1 MPDHDDADIELEDA
15 LDDAVPAHGY
25 QLVPVV
31 GVGCAEAGRADL
43 LAFLGS
49 LAPASGLAVAVA
61 LRPSGAGLG
70 NSVDWLRQAT
80 VLPVEV
86 VSARTRVKPDTVYL
100 AAAGK
105 LLISRGRFLDA
116 VELAGPR
123 ALLPVDHLFRSLADA
138 HGPHA
143 VAVILPGDSDD
154 GVIGI
159 KRIKE
164 RGGLTVVR
172 ERSDGDAS
180 DMVRAATA
188 TGMIDWTLPADEMA
202 PRIVAYCRMEAGI
215 RLPPEDAT
223 LHPAADAQ
231 DESTFREVLEFV
243 ARRTSR
249 DFRNY
254 KRATV
259 LRRLGRRMQ
268 VNGVSTLDAYLE
280 CLRARPGEAGA
291 FLQDMLVSVTNFF
304 RDPQCFAALEAAI
317 PELLMHKEPGDGIRI
332 WTMACATGEEAY
344 SIAMLA
350 DEYARATRSS
360 ATIQVFA
367 SDLDEEAIRVARE
380 GLYPFAIE
388 ADVSAERLQYFFRR
402 EAGGYRVRRELRE
415 MVLFASHDVLRD
427 PPFSR
432 IDLVS
437 CRNLLIYLSREAQ
450 GRVLETLHFALRPT
464 GRLFLGASETV
475 DERNAMFSAVD
486 KKHRIYAPRPGPVAP
501 APERRLESAPI
512 PGPRR
517 VPSPIGSAALARLH
531 LDPPLIA
538 LPTTSSGVTWAE
550 MHLRAVDRLAPP
562 SVLLDAQRG
571 LLHISSAA
579 SRYLHF
585 SGGEPTRNLLNS
597 VLPELRTT
605 LQSALYHAA
614 DEQQRVHTPPV
625 RVVID
630 GVEEHVSLT
639 VQSLGEP
646 EGGFLVVFRA
656 VDAPAPMIGIA
667 LPPADDSPLVQQLE
681 REGARLKSLLRET
694 VEQYETSVEELKASN
709 EELQA
714 INEELHSATEELETG
729 REELQSINEEYITVN
744 QELKVKVEDLGQS
757 NSDMQNLMDATA
769 IPTVFLDRDFQLTRF
784 TPSTVGLFQL
794 IGSDTGRPLTDLT
807 TPLDYPQLLDDARG
821 VLHTLLP
828 SEREVGDSRGNWY
841 LARVRPYRTLEDRI
855 AGVVLSFVDIT
866 ERKRA
871 QESLR
876 QSQERFSAIVNQ
888 ASVGVAQTRLD
899 GTITF
904 ANTCYQKLMGY
915 AERDLV
921 GRSSLSFVYGEDLPA
936 IQAQFERLAS
946 AGEPFQSESRGIR
959 KSGALIWLHK
969 SVSVLTD
976 ESGQPDS
983 ALIVCTDISER
994 KFAEAALRDSE
1005 ERLRLVL
1012 ENAVD
1017 YAIFSLDMQRR
1028 VTSWNTGAERLL
1040 GYTEGEILGRP
1051 ADVIFTHEDRL
1062 AGAPDE
1068 EERLA
1073 CGEGRAAD
1081 DRFHQRKDGSRFWA
1095 SGAMMPMRDAQG
1107 VVIGLVKVLRDQ
1119 SKQRA
1124 AQQELEQ
1131 NRSELIAALA
1141 SNEEARASLESAD
1154 AAKDQFLAVL
1164 SHELRNPLTSIT
1176 AASEMLAPE
1185 RLSSPEAARAAQI
1198 IQRQA
1203 ATMKVLLG
1211 DLLDVSSLGLG
1222 KLTLRLENVVART
1235 IAEAAIEATRPMIAR
1250 GRHALAVDID
1260 AGDVSVQGDPIRL
1273 TQVLSNLL
1281 ANAAKYTPP
1290 QGRIALAIRR
1300 EGASVVFE
1308 VSDNGIGMAPDT
1320 VGAMFGMFTQAAP
1333 SDDRSAGGLGIGLA
1347 LVRNIVELHGG
1358 QVQGDSAG
1366 LGQGSRFTVRL
1377 PASGVAASAPAPVPA
1392 PALAPV
1398 QPPGPA
1404 APMRLLLADD
1414 NEDALWSMSRMLS
1427 MAGYDVQT
1435 AANGHEALQ
1444 LAETFRPDAVVLDI
1458 GMPGLDGYAVARG
1471 IRASDWGRAMY
1482 LVAATGWGQLDDK
1495 QAAVQ
1500 AGFDHH
1506 LVKPVSASDVQ
1517 RVLDAWRA
1525 HSADPAPSR

>member
-1 MPDHDDADIELEDA
+1 MRENNDADIEREST
-15 LDDAVPAHGY
+15 LDDAVPAGGY
-25 QLVPVV
+25 QLIPVI
-31 GVGCAEAGRADL
+31 GVGCADAGRNDL
-43 LAFLGS
+43 SVFLRS
-49 LAPASGLAVAVA
+49 LEPASGLAVAVA
-61 LRPSGAGLG
+61 IRPSDSDPNA
-70 NSVDWLRQAT
+70 SAEWLEEDTA
-80 VLPVEV
+80 LPVETV
-86 VSARTRVKPDTVYL
+86 TARTRVKPDTVYI
-100 AAAGK
+100 AAPGK
-105 LLISRGRFLDA
+105 LLISRGRFLDVA
-116 VELAGPR
+116 ELGGPR
-123 ALLPVDHLFRSLADA
+123 AVLPVDQLFRSLADA

-154 GVIGI
+154 GAIGI

-164 RGGLTVVR
+164 RGGLTIVHQR
-172 ERSDGDAS
+172 TDGEAS
-180 DMVRAATA
+180 EMVQAAMA
-188 TGMIDWTLPADEMA
+188 TGMIDWTLPVVDMA
-202 PRIVAYCRMEAGI
+202 ARIVGYCRMEARI
-215 RLPPEDAT
+215 RLPPEDTA
-223 LHPAADAQ
+223 LHPAT
-231 DESTFREVLEFV
+231 DELEESAFREVLEFV
-243 ARRTSR
+243 ARRTGR

-259 LRRLGRRMQ
+259 LRRLRRRMQ
-268 VNGVSTLDAYLE
+268 VNGVSTLDAYLG

-291 FLQDMLVSVTNFF
+291 LLQDMLVSVTNFF
-304 RDPQCFAALEAAI
+304 RDPRCFTALEACI
-317 PELLMHKEPGDGIRI
+317 PELFAQKETGDGVRI

-350 DEYARATRSS
+350 DEYARATRSPI
-360 ATIQVFA
+360 TVQVFA
-367 SDLDEEAIRVARE
+367 SDLDEDAIRVARE

-450 GRVLETLHFALRPT
+450 GRVLETLHFALRPG

-475 DERNAMFSAVD
+475 DERSVLFSALD
-486 KKHRIYAPRPGPVAP
+486 TKHRIYAPRPGPVAP
-501 APERRLESAPI
+501 PPERRLEPQPVS
-512 PGPRR
+512 GPRR
-517 VPSPIGSAALARLH
+517 VPSPTGSAVLARLQ
-531 LDPPLIA
+531 LDPPLITV
-538 LPTTSSGVTWAE
+538 PRTPSGVTWAE
-550 MHLRAVDRLAPP
+550 MHLHAIDRLAPP

-585 SGGEPTRNLLNS
+585 SGGEPTRSLLHS
-597 VLPELRTT
+597 VLPDLRAA
-605 LQSALYHAA
+605 LQSGLYHAA
-614 DEQQRVHTPPV
+614 DEQQVVHTPPV
-625 RVVID
+625 RVAID
-630 GVEEHVSLT
+630 GVEESVSLT
-639 VQSLGEP
+639 VQSFGEP
-646 EGGFLVVFRA
+646 EGGFLVVFRT
-656 VDAPAPMIGIA
+656 VDPPAPMVGITLA
-667 LPPADDSPLVQQLE
+667 PADESPLVQQLE
-681 REGARLKSLLRET
+681 REGARLKSLLRDT

-855 AGVVLSFVDIT
+855 AGVVLSFVDVT

-904 ANTCYQKLMGY
+904 ANTCYQELMGY
-915 AERDLV
+915 TERDLV
-921 GRSSLSFVYGEDLPA
+921 GRSSLSLVYDEDLPA
-936 IQAQFERLAS
+936 IQTQFERLAS
-946 AGEPFQSESRGIR
+946 AGEPFQSENRGIR
-959 KSGALIWLHK
+959 KNGTLIWLHK

-994 KFAEAALRDSE
+994 KFTEAALRNSE

-1040 GYTEGEILGRP
+1040 GYTESEILGRP
-1051 ADVIFTHEDRL
+1051 ADVIFTSEDRL
-1062 AGAPDE
+1062 AGSPDE

-1095 SGAMMPMRDAQG
+1095 SGAMMPMRDSQG

-1164 SHELRNPLTSIT
+1164 SHELRNPLSSIT
-1176 AASEMLAPE
+1176 AAAEMMVTE
-1185 RLSSPEAARAAQI
+1185 RPSSPDLARAAQI

-1222 KLTLRLENVVART
+1222 KLTLRRESVVARA
-1235 IAEAAIEATRPMIAR
+1235 IAQAAVEAARPMIEQ
-1250 GRHALAVDID
+1250 GRHVLVMDLD
-1260 AGDVSVQGDPIRL
+1260 AGNVTVHGDPIRL

-1281 ANAAKYTPP
+1281 ANAAKYTPA
-1290 QGRIALAIRR
+1290 QGRIVLAIRC
-1300 EGASVVFE
+1300 EGTNVIFE

-1320 VGAMFGMFTQAAP
+1320 VSAMFGMFTQAAP
-1333 SDDRSAGGLGIGLA
+1333 SDGRSAGGLGIGLA

-1366 LGQGSRFTVRL
+1366 LGQGSRFTVVL
-1377 PASGVAASAPAPVPA
+1377 PLSDVEVPVPVPTTELAPAQPASPATV
-1392 PALAPV
+1392 
-1398 QPPGPA
+1398 
-1404 APMRLLLADD
+1404 RLLLADD

-1427 MAGYDVQT
+1427 MAGYEVRT
-1435 AANGHEALQ
+1435 AATGDEALQ
-1444 LAETFRPDAVVLDI
+1444 AAEEFRPDAVVLDI

-1471 IRASDWGRAMY
+1471 IRASDWGRTMF

-1495 QAAVQ
+1495 QAAMQ

-1517 RVLDAWRA
+1517 RVLETWRGD
-1525 HSADPAPSR
+1525 SPRPISLR

>member
-1 MPDHDDADIELEDA
+1 MPDHDDADIGLEGA
-15 LDDAVPAHGY
+15 LDDAVPARGHR
-25 QLVPVV
+25 LVPVV
-31 GVGCAEAGRADL
+31 GIGCGVAGHEDL
-43 LAFLGS
+43 LAFLQA
-49 LAPASGLAVAVA
+49 LDPTSGMAVAVA
-61 LRPSGAGLG
+61 LRPSGFEPGAAVEWVSRG
-70 NSVDWLRQAT
+70 T
-80 VLPVEV
+80 VLPVEIV
-86 VSARTRVKPDTVYL
+86 MARTRVNPDTVYM
-100 AAAGK
+100 AAPGK
-105 LLISRGRFLDA
+105 LLVSRGRFLDVA
-116 VELAGPR
+116 ELGGPR
-123 ALLPVDHLFRSLADA
+123 AHLPVDHLFRSLADA

-143 VAVILPGDSDD
+143 VAVILAGDSDD

-159 KRIKE
+159 RRIKE
-164 RGGLTVVR
+164 RGGLTI
-172 ERSDGDAS
+172 
-180 DMVRAATA
+180 VRACTDGEASEMVQAVTA
-188 TGMIDWTLPADEMA
+188 TGMVDWTLPARDMPA
-202 PRIVAYCRMEAGI
+202 RIVDYCRMEAGI

-223 LHPAADAQ
+223 LQPAAHAQ

-268 VNGVSTLDAYLE
+268 VNGVGTLDAYLE
-280 CLRARPGEAGA
+280 CLHAQPGEAGA

-304 RDPQCFAALEAAI
+304 RDPQCFLALEACI
-317 PELLMHKEPGDGIRI
+317 RDLLAQKNPGDGIRI
-332 WTMACATGEEAY
+332 CSMACATGEEAY
-344 SIAMLA
+344 SIAMLV
-350 DEYARATRSS
+350 DEHVRAIRSPV
-360 ATIQVFA
+360 TVQVFA

-388 ADVSAERLQYFFRR
+388 ADVSAARLQCFFRR
-402 EAGGYRVRRELRE
+402 EVDGYRVRRELRE

-437 CRNLLIYLSREAQ
+437 CRNLLIYMSREAQ
-450 GRVLETLHFALRPT
+450 GRVLETLHFALQPS

-486 KKHRIYAPRPGPVAP
+486 KKHRIYAPRPGPVALP
-501 APERRLESAPI
+501 PERRLDPTPVSGA
-512 PGPRR
+512 RR
-517 VPSPIGSAALARLH
+517 VPSPIGSAALARLQ
-531 LDPPLIA
+531 LDPPLVVV
-538 LPTTSSGVTWAE
+538 PTTPSGTTWAE

-585 SGGEPTRNLLNS
+585 SGGEPTRSLLHS
-597 VLPELRTT
+597 VLPELRNA

-614 DEQQRVHTPPV
+614 DERQIVHTQPV
-625 RVVID
+625 RVAID
-630 GVEEHVSLT
+630 GVEESVSLT

-646 EGGFLVVFRA
+646 EGGFLVVFRT
-656 VDAPAPMIGIA
+656 VDPPAPMVGIVLA
-667 LPPADDSPLVQQLE
+667 SADDSPMVQQLE
-681 REGARLKSLLRET
+681 REGVRLEALLRET

-769 IPTVFLDRDFQLTRF
+769 IPTVFLDRDFRLTRF

-794 IGSDTGRPLTDLT
+794 IGSDAGRPLTDLT
-807 TPLDYPQLLDDARG
+807 TPLEYPQLLDDARA

-904 ANTCYQKLMGY
+904 ANTCYQKLKGH

-921 GRSSLSFVYGEDLPA
+921 GRSALSLVYAEDRPA
-936 IQAQFERLAS
+936 LQAQFERLAS
-946 AGEPFQSESRGIR
+946 AGEPFQSESRTMRSDG
-959 KSGALIWLHK
+959 SLIWLHK

-976 ESGQPDS
+976 EAGQPNS

-994 KFAEAALRDSE
+994 KFTEAALRDSE

-1017 YAIFSLDMQRR
+1017 YAIFSLDLQRR
-1028 VTSWNTGAERLL
+1028 VTSWNTGAQRLL
-1040 GYTEGEILGRP
+1040 GYTECEILGHP

-1073 CGEGRAAD
+1073 CQEGRAAD

-1131 NRSELIAALA
+1131 NRSELIAALEA
-1141 SNEEARASLESAD
+1141 NEAARAALESAD

-1164 SHELRNPLTSIT
+1164 SHELRNPLSSIT
-1176 AASEMLAPE
+1176 AASELLVPE
-1185 RLSSPEAARAAQI
+1185 RLSSPESARAAQI

-1222 KLTLRLENVVART
+1222 KLTLRLESVVART
-1235 IAEAAIEATRPMIAR
+1235 IAEAAIEATRPMIDR
-1250 GRHALAVDID
+1250 GRHVLAVDFD
-1260 AGDVSVQGDPIRL
+1260 AGNVTVQGDPIRL

-1281 ANAAKYTPP
+1281 ANAAKYTPV
-1290 QGRIALAIRR
+1290 QGRIALSIRR
-1300 EGASVVFE
+1300 DGARVVFE

-1320 VGAMFGMFTQAAP
+1320 VGDMFGMFTQAAP

-1347 LVRNIVELHGG
+1347 LVRNIVKLHGG
-1358 QVQGDSAG
+1358 EVHGESAG
-1366 LGQGSRFTVRL
+1366 LGQGSRFTVVL
-1377 PASGVAASAPAPVPA
+1377 PAGGVAGPAPAPAPTGQAPVPMPA
-1392 PALAPV
+1392 PSH
-1398 QPPGPA
+1398 A
-1404 APMRLLLADD
+1404 AAVRVLLADD

-1427 MAGYDVQT
+1427 MAGYDVRT

-1444 LAETFRPDAVVLDI
+1444 CAEEFRPDAVVLDI

-1471 IRASDWGRAMY
+1471 IRASAWGRTMF

-1517 RVLDAWRA
+1517 RVLQAWQAAAPDRA
-1525 HSADPAPSR
+1525 PR